1 MLPPPFRAMDPA
13 DDLAWLAV
21 ADWLEENDQP
31 DRAELVRLTRSL
43 RLERHATDRLRRED
57 RLMELLAAGVE
68 PCAATLTNSIGM
80 EFVYIPSG
88 TFLMGS
94 PEDEEGRSENE
105 GPEHEVTITKAF
117 YLGVYAVTQ
126 GEYEAVMG
134 TNPSHFSATG
144 NGKYRVE
151 GLETVRFPVENVS
164 HADGMRFCEKLSAM
178 EGENEEGWTY
188 RLLTEAEWEYA
199 CRGGTGSSPFHSGN
213 SLSSV
218 QANFYGNY
226 PYGGAA
232 KGPHLKRTCEVG
244 SYTPNGYGLYDMHGN
259 LWEWNSDWYD
269 EDYYLKVNN
278 RDPKGPQSGTSRVL
292 RGGSWCNGAVNC
304 RAAYRNWY
312 DPAARSYHCSF
323 RVCFA
328 WTD

>member
-144 NGKYRVE
+144 NGWAQARPANNTE
-151 GLETVRFPVENVS
+151 HTTTVRLRMVLSLFWIDSP
-164 HADGMRFCEKLSAM
+164 GKL
-178 EGENEEGWTY
+178 E
-188 RLLTEAEWEYA
+188 
-199 CRGGTGSSPFHSGN
+199 P
-213 SLSSV
+213 
-218 QANFYGNY
+218 
-226 PYGGAA
+226 P
-232 KGPHLKRTCEVG
+232 EVG
-244 SYTPNGYGLYDMHGN
+244 AHSCPRLT
-259 LWEWNSDWYD
+259 SDPLLS
-269 EDYYLKVNN
+269 E
-278 RDPKGPQSGTSRVL
+278 
-292 RGGSWCNGAVNC
+292 
-304 RAAYRNWY
+304 
-312 DPAARSYHCSF
+312 
-323 RVCFA
+323 
-328 WTD
+328 